1 MRLLAVRLQNLNSL
15 SGTHEVRF
23 DEGALSAAGVF
34 LITGP
39 TGAGKSTLLDA
50 MTLALYGRAA
60 RYGNDKA
67 DEMMSRH
74 TAECLAEVDFET
86 KGEKLRATWRL
97 RRARGKADGKLQPV
111 ERRLANAV
119 TGEILAEKSAEMDR
133 LIEERTGLD
142 AQRFLR
148 SVLLAQG
155 QFAAFLKA
163 KPNERAE
170 LLEKITG
177 TEIYSELSTLA
188 FDTHKAKEEAVARLR
203 ERLGALS
210 VLSDEHR
217 AQLETDLAASKQAI
231 ARLLT
236 ENQTATQQLAEHK
249 QWQQWQR
256 EQTAAQSEIAK
267 LNDTLTLLA
276 QQQTEATTTRQ
287 QSEAALAQARDART
301 QREPIWSEATKL
313 TAQSEQYEA
322 QLQGSRAV
330 FAQWQKDQ
338 KTAQA
343 ARDTA
348 EQNLTKHRDASA
360 ALEAW
365 LREHAADASISDALP
380 AQRIAVREWR
390 EAFQQLEAARRTQA
404 EAVTIQ
410 KRITDSEAA
419 AKELTATLQATR
431 DKLAALRSEAERSTQ
446 ACEQQRRIVEQA
458 QQAASFDEHR
468 HDLQAGEPCP
478 LCGATEHPFASG
490 EISFTSQLQTARK
503 LLATLEQQREKL
515 TRDVTANEKDG
526 ARIEERFNAEL
537 AKIKEAQDLLRTIK
551 IPDLTNLQSRE
562 TEAQAHMLAIGLATA
577 WGAHAS
583 RVQPSASSPKALS
596 ADDSRSSLASEQA
609 SGEDAGRSTRDACAP
624 PDNWNPSGAQRTL
637 DALEERARIFA
648 AKQTEAAQQQA
659 KHQQLEAALQLAAQ
673 DLAAK
678 TKRLDELKAEGIALK
693 SKADALK
700 QTIVSLLGERTL
712 VQDRAWHETQVV
724 AAEKAARDHEAKV
737 HELEKQSATTKAK
750 RDQLGERVNELAQQL
765 GKREPVTAAIIA
777 ELEQTARRVSD
788 ELAAQQK
795 SAGMFEERR
804 NNDDDARKRRESSGE
819 ELKAAEAEALRWGRL
834 KELIGSA
841 DGSKFARFAQSLT
854 LRQLISLA
862 NQHLQ
867 VLAPRYRLIAAEGT
881 ELDLRIVDL
890 YQANVDRPMESLS
903 GGESFLASLALA
915 LGLSELASRHHPI
928 DSLFIDEGFGTL
940 DSETLEIALSALENL
955 RASGKTIGLISHVE
969 LLKERIATQVRVVRG
984 AAGTSRIEVT

>member
-188 FDTHKAKEEAVARLR
+188 FDTHKAKDEAVARLR
-203 ERLGALS
+203 ERLGALT
-210 VLSDEHR
+210 VLSDEDR

-231 ARLLT
+231 ARLLA
-236 ENQTATQQLAEHK
+236 ENQTATHQLAEHK

-256 EQTAAQSEIAK
+256 EQTTAQSEIAK
-267 LNDTLTLLA
+267 LSDTLALLA
-276 QQQTEATTTRQ
+276 QQQAEATVALQ
-287 QSEAALAQARDART
+287 QSQATLTQARDARA

-322 QLQGSRAV
+322 QLKESRDV
-330 FAQWQKDQ
+330 YFQWQKDQ

-343 ARDTA
+343 ARDNA

-365 LREHAADASISDALP
+365 LREHAADASIADALP

-404 EAVTIQ
+404 EADAIQ
-410 KRITDSEAA
+410 KRLTDSEAA
-419 AKELTATLQATR
+419 AKELAATLQATR
-431 DKLAALRSEAERSTQ
+431 EKLTALRTESERATH

-468 HDLQAGEPCP
+468 HDLKQGEPCP

-503 LLATLEQQREKL
+503 LLATLEQQRDKL
-515 TRDVTANEKDG
+515 TRDVTANEKEVT
-526 ARIEERFNAEL
+526 RIEERSRGEQARMDEARGL
-537 AKIKEAQDLLRTIK
+537 LSKITV
-551 IPDLTNLQSRE
+551 PDLTSLHSRE
-562 TEAQAHMLAIGLATA
+562 TEARSHAHAVGLR
-577 WGAHAS
+577 GAHAS
-583 RVQPSASSPKALS
+583 RVQPSAFSPKALS
-596 ADDSRSSLASEQA
+596 ASDGRSALESEQA

-624 PDNWNPSGAQRTL
+624 PDNWNPSEAQRNL
-637 DALEERARIFA
+637 DALEERAQIFA

-659 KHQQLEAALQLAAQ
+659 KHQQFETALQLATQ

-678 TKRLDELKAEGIALK
+678 TKRLKELAQEGKDLRA
-693 SKADALK
+693 KADALK
-700 QTIVSLLGERTL
+700 QTIVTLLGERTL
-712 VQDRAWHETQVV
+712 TQDRAWHDSQVV
-724 AAEKAARDHEAKV
+724 LAEKAARDHEAKV

-750 RDQLGERVNELAQQL
+750 RDQLTERVNELAQQL

-777 ELEQTARRVSD
+777 VLEQSARRVSD

-804 NNDDDARKRRESSGE
+804 NNDDEARKRRESSGE

-955 RASGKTIGLISHVE
+955 RASGKTIGLISHVD
-969 LLKERIATQVRVVRG
+969 LLKERLTTQVRVVRG
-984 AAGTSRIEVT
+984 SGGTSRIEVAA